1 MVIVEEMDTFHALNA
16 MEKAASI
23 AVSVMGTDIKH
34 VRTVMERAALIM
46 LKQKLL
52 IRESVQHVRVQER
65 QEKHVKN
72 VMVRVEL
79 R

>member
-1 MVIVEEMDTFHALNA
+1 